1 MSTEEKIQKLAD
13 QMNNNP
19 EHIQHLERTY
29 HFELK
34 TEGLHGIAFT
44 GRSVQVQSN
53 PVPGEADCVLKM
65 SDKNF
70 EKLLDGDW
78 NPTTAYMTG
87 QLKIDGE
94 ISHALKLHHVV
105 KQYQS

>member
-1 MSTEEKIQKLAD
+1 MATEEKIQQLAN
-13 QMNNNP
+13 QMNENP
-19 EHIQHLERTY
+19 KHIEDLERRY

-34 TEGLHGIAFT
+34 TEGLYGIVFKD
-44 GRSVQVQSN
+44 GVVEVESN

-70 EKLLDGDW
+70 HKLLDGEW

-87 QLKIDGE
+87 QLKVEGE
-94 ISHALKLHHVV
+94 ISHALKLYHTL
-105 KQYQS
+105 KQYQ